1 MSVEIPSSP
10 VTQGLHLSK
19 RQWAMLEMMGVKHV
33 WPIQKAI
40 SKTTEAGDVS
50 PRAPVPETVA
60 APEPKTVAL
69 LTTTSAPQVSAWVQ
83 TVESHQPSRS
93 LEALTLAVSSCQRC
107 PMGSQR
113 VWATLGEGQAG
124 SGWMFVLGSAPVA
137 SGGDFSLLKGP
148 AQQLLLAMTRALGLQ
163 QQPHWVTTVS
173 KCAAPSLP
181 APGVE
186 EMQACIPHL
195 RDQINLV
202 KPKVLVVMGTGAAQA
217 MGLAQRQEPL
227 GKLRNQRHEFAGVPA
242 VVTYPPEFLL
252 RHPQDKARV
261 WEDLC
266 LAASWIDAPTMTA

>member
-1 MSVEIPSSP
+1 MNVETPSAP

-19 RQWAMLEMMGVKHV
+19 RQLAMLEMMGVKHV
-33 WPIQKAI
+33 WPIQKAT
-40 SKTTEAGDVS
+40 SSTAAVVQ
-50 PRAPVPETVA
+50 PQAPVPETVA
-60 APEPKTVAL
+60 APEPQTATLLKTPS
-69 LTTTSAPQVSAWVQ
+69 TPQASAWVQ
-83 TVESHQPSRS
+83 TTESHQPSQS

-113 VWATLGEGQAG
+113 VWATLGEGQVG

-137 SGGDFSLLKGP
+137 NGGDFSLLKGP

-163 QQPHWVTTVS
+163 QQPHWITTVS

-186 EMQACIPHL
+186 DMRACVPHL
-195 RDQINLV
+195 NDQIELV

-217 MGLAQRQEPL
+217 MGLAQSQEPL
-227 GKLRNQRHEFAGVPA
+227 GKLRNQRHEFAGVPV

-252 RHPQDKARV
+252 RHPQEKARV

-266 LAASWIDAPTMTA
+266 LAASWVDAPTMTA